1 MIITEIVI
9 HKSLLD
15 KFKKD
20 SLKYYPHE
28 HIQAILGKQV
38 GERLDVYTFY
48 DLKVYKRI
56 INKNETSIHY
66 NAPEIEIEDSEYK
79 YFGNIHSHPD
89 GPLECSEWDKEE
101 FYSVIISYDV
111 SGERQSEV
119 KNQLLKKGYVD
130 TVTGDDGI
138 VVKLPKSTLY
148 KEKEGTVKIAF
159 NDVVQAVA
167 ETNKDLKSDEPE
179 TNLERFIATK
189 ELPWC
194 EYSI

>member
-1 MIITEIVI
+1 MT
-9 HKSLLD
+9 
-15 KFKKD
+15 
-20 SLKYYPHE
+20 
-28 HIQAILGKQV
+28 
-38 GERLDVYTFY
+38 
-48 DLKVYKRI
+48 
-56 INKNETSIHY
+56 
-66 NAPEIEIEDSEYK
+66 
-79 YFGNIHSHPD
+79 
-89 GPLECSEWDKEE
+89 DKEE

-194 EYSI
+194 GYSI

>member
-101 FYSVIISYDV
+101 FINRGEELFPIEKGVQLELLPEKIMGIFQINKLKNGCQWGIVFYNKRMERIPIIIS
-111 SGERQSEV
+111 E
-119 KNQLLKKGYVD
+119 LKKG
-130 TVTGDDGI
+130 T
-138 VVKLPKSTLY
+138 S
-148 KEKEGTVKIAF
+148 
-159 NDVVQAVA
+159 
-167 ETNKDLKSDEPE
+167 
-179 TNLERFIATK
+179 
-189 ELPWC
+189 
-194 EYSI
+194 